1 MTKLWSS
8 LAAQQLVVWRVER
21 ALIKTRHRWTRKL
34 PNTRKQLQP
43 AGLNYGWMRLY
54 DSIVHEISQP
64 FPAKSQI
71 WKIVHRRLWSR
82 WDAGIKSCSMKAEK
96 NRRMFHSEN
105 MILQERKASALCTTV
120 QTSLKRKAITSMK
133 TLTVTNDTA
142 QGVEREQEAHGAGVK
157 SLLSP

>member
-1 MTKLWSS
+1 MKYRS
-8 LAAQQLVVWRVER
+8 LSPQRAKYGRSCTADSEADEMQELSPAAWKQK
-21 ALIKTRHRWTRKL
+21 KTEET
-34 PNTRKQLQP
+34 
-43 AGLNYGWMRLY
+43 
-54 DSIVHEISQP
+54 
-64 FPAKSQI
+64 
-71 WKIVHRRLWSR
+71 
-82 WDAGIKSCSMKAEK
+82 
-96 NRRMFHSEN
+96 EN

>member
-21 ALIKTRHRWTRKL
+21 AHRWTRKL

-71 WKIVHRRLWSR
+71 WKIVHRRL
-82 WDAGIKSCSMKAEK
+82 
-96 NRRMFHSEN
+96 
-105 MILQERKASALCTTV
+105 
-120 QTSLKRKAITSMK
+120 
-133 TLTVTNDTA
+133 
-142 QGVEREQEAHGAGVK
+142 
-157 SLLSP
+157 